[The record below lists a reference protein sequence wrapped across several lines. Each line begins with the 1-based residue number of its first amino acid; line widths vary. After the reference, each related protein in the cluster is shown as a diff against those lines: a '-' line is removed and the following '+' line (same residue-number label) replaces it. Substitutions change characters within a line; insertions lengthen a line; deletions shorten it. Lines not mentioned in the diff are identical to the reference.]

1 MGVDPVALDQLLEPR
16 AIKTAGTTI
25 IDILDTRLLAQF
37 GDAQPRREAL
47 VLPPGRLAIEQKP
60 EPFVMAEPAARRAG
74 VRAAFAVVSGLF
86 VLFAVAGLF
95 AALFFLFEPERGPA
109 AAALICAA
117 IALVLAILASLPLMF
132 RRRTPPPPRYEGSL
146 LQFVSLM
153 AKTAPNL
160 APRQIILT
168 AALIGVALA
177 LSGRGSK
184 K

>member
-1 MGVDPVALDQLLEPR
+1 MTNEIVAF
-16 AIKTAGTTI
+16 
-25 IDILDTRLLAQF
+25 AQ
-37 GDAQPRREAL
+37 AKAKR
-47 VLPPGRLAIEQKP
+47 
-60 EPFVMAEPAARRAG
+60 AARRAG

-95 AALFFLFEPERGPA
+95 AALFFWFEPERGPA

-132 RRRTPPPPRYEGSL
+132 KRRTPPPPRYEGSL
-146 LQFVSLM
+146 PQFVSLM